1 MQQQNN
7 MQTIK
12 IQCKVQYGQ
21 EFRRFALTS
30 SSYASLLNQLKG
42 SFSTDEPLIIK
53 YKDEESDLIT
63 ISSDAELAFAIE
75 LFTDAVLRL
84 IVTSPRGGRGKC
96 HWGEKKCGMGMGR
109 GRGGKWCEKLKAN
122 PELLKQKVET
132 LEWKLQTLQ
141 ERKQSFESEENSS
154 HPNNTQRLA
163 WIQEKIRRLEGRL
176 AFLKAVETSGVI
188 SEELTAPVE
197 CSVPQTQATTPLPS
211 THSWEDHKAAR
222 DNLMREIVALKEQI
236 MAKKEAVQ
244 AAKQNGEPRENIKK
258 LWEEMG
264 ALRLLI
270 CDKKAEMKATREQ
283 FIAAKKACKA
293 TKQ

>member
-1 MQQQNN
+1 MQQQN

-12 IQCKVQYGQ
+12 IQCKVQFGQ
-21 EFRRFALTS
+21 EFRRFALTTS
-30 SSYASLLNQLKG
+30 TYASLLDQLKG
-42 SFSTDEPLIIK
+42 SFSTDESLTIK

-75 LFTDAVLRL
+75 LFTGSVLRL
-84 IVTSPRGGRGKC
+84 IVSSNRGGRGKC
-96 HWGEKKCGMGMGR
+96 HWGEKRCGMGMGR
-109 GRGGKWCEKLKAN
+109 GRGKWGEKLKAN

-132 LEWKLQTLQ
+132 VQWKLQTLQ
-141 ERKQSFESEENSS
+141 ERKQSFESEENST
-154 HPNNTQRLA
+154 HPNNAQRLA

-176 AFLKAVETSGVI
+176 AFLKAVETSSVI

-197 CSVPQTQATTPLPS
+197 SSVPQNQATTPLTP

-222 DNLMREIVALKEQI
+222 DDLMREIVALKEQI

-244 AAKQNGEPRENIKK
+244 IAKQNGEPRENIKK

-270 CDKKAEMKATREQ
+270 CDKKTEMKATREQ

-293 TKQ
+293 SKQ

>member
-1 MQQQNN
+1 

-21 EFRRFALTS
+21 EFRRFALTT
-30 SSYASLLNQLKG
+30 SSYASLLDQLKG
-42 SFSTDEPLIIK
+42 SFSTDESLTIK

-63 ISSDAELAFAIE
+63 ISSDSELAFAIE
-75 LFTDAVLRL
+75 LFTGAVLRL
-84 IVTSPRGGRGKC
+84 IVSSNRGGRGKC
-96 HWGEKKCGMGMGR
+96 HWGEKRCGMGMGR
-109 GRGGKWCEKLKAN
+109 GRGKWCEKLKAN

-141 ERKQSFESEENSS
+141 QRKQSFESDENSN
-154 HPNNTQRLA
+154 HPNNAQRLA

-176 AFLKAVETSGVI
+176 AFLKAVETSSVI
-188 SEELTAPVE
+188 SEELTASVE
-197 CSVPQTQATTPLPS
+197 SYVSQNQATTPFPS
-211 THSWEDHKAAR
+211 TQSWEDHKAAR
-222 DNLMREIVALKEQI
+222 DNLMREIVSLKEQI

-244 AAKQNGEPRENIKK
+244 IAKQNGEPRENIKK

-270 CDKKAEMKATREQ
+270 CDKKTEMKATREQ
-283 FIAAKKACKA
+283 FIAAKKACKV